1 MKSWSSRSRKASR
14 KAKKG
19 GSIPGNA
26 SVAIQQD
33 PLSPTIL
40 VSRNIADNLFE
51 DRDIRI
57 TGGRRKAR
65 RMTRRRRTGKN

>member
-1 MKSWSSRSRKASR
+1 MKSWSSRKTRR
-14 KAKKG
+14 RTTRRRKG

-40 VSRNIADNLFE
+40 VSRELANNLFE

-57 TGGRRKAR
+57 TGGG
-65 RMTRRRRTGKN
+65 RRRTVRRTRAQKN